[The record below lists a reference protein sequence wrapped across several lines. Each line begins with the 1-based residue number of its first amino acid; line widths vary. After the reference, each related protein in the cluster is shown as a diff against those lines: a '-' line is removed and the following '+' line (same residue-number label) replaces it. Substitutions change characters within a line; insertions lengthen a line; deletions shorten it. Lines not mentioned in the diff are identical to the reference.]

1 VNINQAHKI
10 LNKLGKSTTLEDS
23 CIKENVAPY
32 ENFYILKNDKDKWVY
47 GLFMVE
53 RQNNPYLEITKE
65 FYNEVEGAKHFFLD
79 RLSSFYFLEK
89 FQLFVM
95 EHEELDIGGPTFDQ
109 SKLFQAMSILGI
121 PASLFALGQSQVKN
135 RAIML
140 EMEDEASSIVSFVNN
155 KGNVIQSTV
164 AIQNQR
170 ALFIA
175 FKKVYLLYQFENK
188 VKNLLETE
196 GIANNFSEGD
206 ISTFLL

>member
-1 VNINQAHKI
+1 MNINQAHKM

-32 ENFYILKNDKDKWVY
+32 ENFHKLEKDKDKWVY

-53 RQNNPYLEITKE
+53 RQNNPYLQITKK
-65 FYNEVEGAKHFFLD
+65 FDTEVEGAKHFFLD
-79 RLSSFYFLEK
+79 SLSSFYFLEK
-89 FQLFVM
+89 FQRFVM
-95 EHEELDIGGPTFDQ
+95 EHEELDIGGSTFDQ
-109 SKLFQAMSILGI
+109 SKLLKAMSILGV
-121 PASLFALGQSQVKN
+121 PASLFALGQSQVRN

-140 EMEDEASSIVSFVNN
+140 EKEDETSSIVSFVND

-164 AIQNQR
+164 AIRNQR

-175 FKKVYLLYQFENK
+175 LKKVYLLYKFENE

-206 ISTFLL
+206 IKTFLS

>member
-1 VNINQAHKI
+1 MNINQALKI

-32 ENFYILKNDKDKWVY
+32 ENFYKLKKDKDKWVY

-65 FYNEVEGAKHFFLD
+65 FDNEVEGAKHFFLD

-140 EMEDEASSIVSFVNN
+140 EIEDEASSIVSFVNN

-175 FKKVYLLYQFENK
+175 FKKVYLLYQFENE
-188 VKNLLETE
+188 VKNLLEAE

-206 ISTFLL
+206 INTFLS

>member
-1 VNINQAHKI
+1 MNINQAHKI

-23 CIKENVAPY
+23 CMKENVAPY
-32 ENFYILKNDKDKWVY
+32 ENFYILKRDEDKWVY

-53 RQNNPYLEITKE
+53 RQNTPYLEITKE
-65 FYNEVEGAKHFFLD
+65 FDTEVEAAKHFFLD

-89 FQLFVM
+89 FLLFVM
-95 EHEELDIGGPTFDQ
+95 EYEGLGIGGPTFNQ
-109 SKLFQAMSILGI
+109 SKLFKAMSILGI
-121 PASLFALGQSQVKN
+121 PASLFALGQSQVRN

-140 EMEDEASSIVSFVNN
+140 EMEDEASSVVSFVND

-164 AIQNQR
+164 AIRNRR

-175 FKKVYLLYQFENK
+175 FKKVYLLYQFENE
-188 VKNLLETE
+188 VKNLLEAE

-206 ISTFLL
+206 INTFLS

>member
-1 VNINQAHKI
+1 
-10 LNKLGKSTTLEDS
+10 
-23 CIKENVAPY
+23 
-32 ENFYILKNDKDKWVY
+32 
-47 GLFMVE
+47 
-53 RQNNPYLEITKE
+53 
-65 FYNEVEGAKHFFLD
+65 
-79 RLSSFYFLEK
+79 
-89 FQLFVM
+89 M

-109 SKLFQAMSILGI
+109 GKLFKAMSILGI
-121 PASLFALGQSQVKN
+121 PASLFALVQSQVRN

-140 EMEDEASSIVSFVNN
+140 EKEDETSSIVSFVND

-175 FKKVYLLYQFENK
+175 FKKVYLLYQFENE

-206 ISTFLL
+206 INTFLL